1 MRIGDAMRRLVPP
14 GSLVL
19 FLFFLTGI
27 WLAISPFAMTTQPS
41 GQHWT
46 AATVNNV
53 TLGTIMMVVSLLGI
67 LGCPRN
73 HDKLPLRQQSC
84 RLLGPA
90 FWHDCII
97 LPAHNQPWDPYMRK
111 MLFNSILKRIPK
123 RAGKSAQTCSQVIAY
138 HDGKQRKRLARSI
151 KQT

>member
-1 MRIGDAMRRLVPP
+1 MRRLVPP

-53 TLGTIMMVVSLLGI
+53 TLGTIMVVVSLLGI
-67 LGCPRN
+67 LGY
-73 HDKLPLRQQSC
+73 LLFALRDLIRETQAKQ
-84 RLLGPA
+84 A
-90 FWHDCII
+90 
-97 LPAHNQPWDPYMRK
+97 AEEQ
-111 MLFNSILKRIPK
+111 
-123 RAGKSAQTCSQVIAY
+123 ASQA
-138 HDGKQRKRLARSI
+138 SS
-151 KQT
+151 